1 VADDPKDEGD
11 GDGVPAKEADIPET
25 RKQEQRPEPPKDD
38 PEPPPRASSMDLHA
52 PLTYPDDGPFS
63 AQVRKLDNL
72 IGKGEQVV
80 LVFILTMIVLFGAS
94 HALLDKIAHIHVP
107 YKDDV
112 IKSGTFAIAMLGGA
126 FASHQMKHLSMDLL
140 SRRFSPRNRLFLR
153 ITLSLFVIFVLVL
166 LIKSGL
172 ANIENEKQFN
182 QGGDYLVSRVK
193 VAWLIPIG
201 AGLMILHAIL
211 HIIIDADYIKRGVVP
226 PERMRSGH

>member
-1 VADDPKDEGD
+1 
-11 GDGVPAKEADIPET
+11 VPAKEADIPET
-25 RKQEQRPEPPKDD
+25 RKQEQRPEPPVKD
-38 PEPPPRASSMDLHA
+38 EAPPPRPSSMDLHA
-52 PLTYPDDGPFS
+52 PMTYPDDGPFAKS
-63 AQVRKLDNL
+63 VRKLDNL

-80 LVFILTMIVLFGAS
+80 LVFILGMVILFGAS

-153 ITLSLFVIFVLVL
+153 ITLMLFVIFVLIL
-166 LIKSGL
+166 LIKSGF
-172 ANIENEKQFN
+172 ANIANEKQFN
-182 QGGDYLVSRVK
+182 QGGDFLVSRVK

-201 AGLMILHAIL
+201 GALMIIHSVL
-211 HIIIDADYIKRGVVP
+211 HIIIDADYLKRGVVP

>member
-1 VADDPKDEGD
+1 M
-11 GDGVPAKEADIPET
+11 PAKEADIPAT
-25 RKQEQRPEPPKDD
+25 RKQEQRPEPPETRQHKP
-38 PEPPPRASSMDLHA
+38 PEPHAATEAAAADPHA
-52 PLTYPDDGPFS
+52 PPSYPDDGPFS
-63 AQVRKLDNL
+63 AKVRAIDALV
-72 IGKGEQVV
+72 GKGEQIA
-80 LVFILTMIVLFGAS
+80 LVFMLLMVVLFGAS

-112 IKSGTFAIAMLGGA
+112 IKSGTFAIAMIGGA

-153 ITLSLFVIFVLVL
+153 ITLSLFVVFVLVL

-172 ANIENEKQFN
+172 ANIENEKQFQ
-182 QGGDYLVSRVK
+182 QGGEYLVSRVK

-201 AGLMILHAIL
+201 AVLMIFHAVL
-211 HIIIDADYIKRGVVP
+211 HIIIDVDYIARGKVP

>member
-1 VADDPKDEGD
+1 M
-11 GDGVPAKEADIPET
+11 PAKEADIPET

-38 PEPPPRASSMDLHA
+38 PEPAPVDLHA

-201 AGLMILHAIL
+201 AGLMILHAVL